1 MHSPLRISMKR
12 VWNWVHIAVHHY
24 PHGYWRQ
31 DLWLAALYLAKNPFR
46 VSRDFWDRETE
57 ARGKRT
63 LTGDGAGGDPAG
75 AANTGYTPDPHT
87 YGETPLP
94 TMERIAARA
103 GWTRDDVIYDLG
115 CGRGTT
121 TFFLEHLTKARVT
134 GIDRVPVFVARGNGL
149 ARRLGLDRIAFL
161 DADLLAVDYR
171 NATALYY
178 YGTCAHDFYIQ
189 LLIGHLAGQLRPGTK
204 IATVTYP
211 LTNYRP
217 DLFTLESSE
226 RLDFLWGESEVYFQ
240 RFDPERGAS
249 VDRPGRDL
257 SRYPQT
263 AEEAEDAGD
272 ADP

>member
-1 MHSPLRISMKR
+1 MMHSAFRISMKR
-12 VWNWVHIAVHHY
+12 AWNWIRIAVRHY
-24 PHGYWRQ
+24 PRGFWRQ

-46 VSRDFWDRETE
+46 ISREFWDRETE
-57 ARGKRT
+57 ALGKRAAA
-63 LTGDGAGGDPAG
+63 GNDGAA
-75 AANTGYTPDPHT
+75 THYTPDPHT

-94 TMERIAARA
+94 AMERIAARA
-103 GWTRDDVIYDLG
+103 GWTADDVIYDLG

-121 TFFLEHLTKARVT
+121 TFFIEHLTKARVT

-149 ARRLGLDRIAFL
+149 ARKLGLARVAFL
-161 DADLLAVDYR
+161 DEDLLEADYR

-178 YGTCAHDFYIQ
+178 YGTGAHDFYIQ
-189 LLIGHLAGQLRPGTK
+189 LLIGHLARQLRPGTK

-217 DLFTLESSE
+217 DLFTLEGSE
-226 RLDFLWGESEVYFQ
+226 RLDFLWGRSDVYFQ

-249 VDRPGRDL
+249 VERPGRDL

-263 AEEAEDAGD
+263 AEEADE
-272 ADP
+272 